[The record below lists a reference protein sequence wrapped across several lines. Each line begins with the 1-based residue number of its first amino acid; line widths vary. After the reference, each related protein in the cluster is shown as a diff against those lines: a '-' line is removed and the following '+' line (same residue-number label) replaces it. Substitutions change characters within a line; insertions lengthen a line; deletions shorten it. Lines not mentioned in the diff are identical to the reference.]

1 MVPTGEDDPEH
12 QLAESADA
20 QKENVEPSED
30 TLPSRRQPLA
40 SSDRTR
46 QPRHS
51 STSKASK
58 TRRGKQ
64 STDSSSNS
72 RTSHRDS
79 AAASETTTGIRARV
93 SAAQDSA
100 ASATAA
106 SDAVTHRNA
115 AQDSAAQ
122 SSMPLQASDS
132 SSNILTPV
140 KAQQPK
146 AAADLDKLMG
156 SRRKPV
162 PPHRAVETQRDAADS
177 PVAALRSQ
185 LRQVK
190 LESSPARGMQG
201 FSDGG
206 SGSQQP
212 NEATSARQAVALRR
226 VKQEPGTEGAEAAD
240 AQMNDGTGKQ
250 KKVSALKG
258 FWETQTSR

>member
-1 MVPTGEDDPEH
+1 MVPTGDNDSEH

-51 STSKASK
+51 PTSRTSM
-58 TRRGKQ
+58 TCRGKQ

-72 RTSHRDS
+72 RTSHSTS
-79 AAASETTTGIRARV
+79 AAASGTTTGIRTARV
-93 SAAQDSA
+93 SA

-132 SSNILTPV
+132 SSNVLTPV
-140 KAQQPK
+140 KAQHPK

-162 PPHRAVETQRDAADS
+162 PPHRAVEAQRDAADS

-206 SGSQQP
+206 SGSEQP
-212 NEATSARQAVALRR
+212 NETISARQAVALRR
-226 VKQEPGTEGAEAAD
+226 VKQELGAEAAD
-240 AQMNDGTGKQ
+240 AQVNDGTGKQ